1 MELAGA
7 GRELIYKFG
16 AIWIVAH
23 AELTEELSKSKVQ
36 RKRCCF
42 VFFLKKKEATTEI
55 ILNVTTIVSIE
66 IDMRDY
72 VQHVNTPTHCDLW
85 SSQRWFNIVVLQGFS
100 KIEFMC
106 FLKKQKHEKISR
118 GVFTNIPAVHSI
130 VSIVRH
136 VHVLFYNNREIAAVW
151 SVRSDGPVWI
161 YFGSI
166 PLDWKRLD
174 SELG

>member
-42 VFFLKKKEATTEI
+42 VFFKKKEATTEI

-72 VQHVNTPTHCDLW
+72 VQHVNTPTHCDL
-85 SSQRWFNIVVLQGFS
+85 
-100 KIEFMC
+100 
-106 FLKKQKHEKISR
+106 
-118 GVFTNIPAVHSI
+118 
-130 VSIVRH
+130 
-136 VHVLFYNNREIAAVW
+136 
-151 SVRSDGPVWI
+151 
-161 YFGSI
+161 
-166 PLDWKRLD
+166 
-174 SELG
+174 